1 MEELPPDFWDT
12 PTQQT
17 SAPARPRTPPSH
29 PGPEPAHG
37 AEGVGTES
45 GSADRAGAKGA
56 QTARAEPDRPDPNGP
71 EPTELEQAFEQLQSL
86 FPGRVVEVRPQ
97 ATDDGALDEPPAAP
111 HDEEVPEGGYDDD
124 DQDRL
129 SFGPGGA

>member
-12 PTQQT
+12 PPQEAV
-17 SAPARPRTPPSH
+17 SPAPSRPAPT
-29 PGPEPAHG
+29 
-37 AEGVGTES
+37 
-45 GSADRAGAKGA
+45 
-56 QTARAEPDRPDPNGP
+56 RAESAESDDPA
-71 EPTELEQAFEQLQSL
+71 PTELEQAFEQLQSL

-97 ATDDGALDEPPAAP
+97 TADDGALDEAPAAP
-111 HDEEVPEGGYDDD
+111 HDEEAAEGGYDDD